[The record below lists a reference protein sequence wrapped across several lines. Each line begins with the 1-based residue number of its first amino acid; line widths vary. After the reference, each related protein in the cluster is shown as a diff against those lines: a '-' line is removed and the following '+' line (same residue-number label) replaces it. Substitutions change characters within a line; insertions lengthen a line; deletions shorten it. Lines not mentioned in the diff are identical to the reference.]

1 MAKDRQTEPWS
12 ALLDD
17 GRADG
22 RLVRE
27 AYEGPGPAKL
37 VDAPPELHPDV
48 LAALQRLGVQQLYSH
63 QADAVHA
70 ATQCGAFAGAVWARV
85 T

>member
-12 ALLDD
+12 ALLDA

-27 AYEGPGPAKL
+27 AHEGPGKPKL
-37 VDAPPELHPDV
+37 VDPPPELHPDV
-48 LAALQRLGVQQLYSH
+48 LGALDRLGIQQLYSH
-63 QADAVHA
+63 QADAVYA
-70 ATQCGAFAGAVWARV
+70 AADGPTSPTGV
-85 T
+85 